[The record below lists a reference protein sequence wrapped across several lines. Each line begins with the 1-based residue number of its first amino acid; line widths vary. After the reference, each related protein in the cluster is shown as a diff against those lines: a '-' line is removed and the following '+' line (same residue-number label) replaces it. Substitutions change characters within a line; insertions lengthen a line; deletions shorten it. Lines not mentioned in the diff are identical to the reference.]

1 MNLEELEKEFAPEFQ
16 KNAASPFLKSVF
28 GKIWMVDE
36 EKTSAN
42 MPQLEKIPEG
52 MRNMI
57 LSALKMITMTISD
70 KGIFMS
76 NPSKEDIRAYY
87 RIEEESADA
96 VKILAVPTNGKEPKH
111 FVLSMDAD
119 NLVFDP
125 DMPDGSKLLMKETSP
140 ADMTAEQKMAFEE
153 KLKGMA
159 TEFLGE
165 MVNSLKEAF
174 K

>member
-1 MNLEELEKEFAPEFQ
+1 MNNDQIEKEFADEFS
-16 KNAASPFLKSVF
+16 KNAESPFLKGIF

-42 MPQLEKIPEG
+42 MPQLAKIPEG

-57 LSALKMITMTISD
+57 MSALKMITMTISD
-70 KGIFMS
+70 KGIFMT
-76 NPSKEDIRAYY
+76 NPSKDDIRAFY
-87 RIEEESADA
+87 RIEEQGPDF
-96 VKILAVPTNGKEPKH
+96 VKIYAVPTNGKEPKH
-111 FVLSMDAD
+111 FVL
-119 NLVFDP
+119 NLEAGNLIFDP
-125 DMPDGSKLLMKETSP
+125 AMPDGSKLVMKETSP
-140 ADMTAEQKMAFEE
+140 SDMTQEQKTAFEE

-165 MVNSLKEAF
+165 MVKGLKEAF